1 MNKKVNLESLKYPIG
16 KFETPATISEQ
27 QIKTWINE
35 LKLFP
40 ERLIELLAGLSVE
53 QLNWVYR
60 PNGWMIKQ
68 VVHHCADSHMNSIIR
83 FKFCLTED
91 TPTIKPYYE
100 SDWAKLHDSL
110 NNDLSNTLDII
121 KGVHA
126 KLVILLNTLNSNEL
140 KRTFIHPDHDKPIT
154 LSENIG
160 IYAWHS
166 NHHLAHIK
174 QALKYKGNFTFT

>member
-1 MNKKVNLESLKYPIG
+1 MNSKIKIESLKYPIG
-16 KFETPATISEQ
+16 KFEKPTIISKE
-27 QIKTWINE
+27 QIKTWIKDLE
-35 LKLFP
+35 LFP
-40 ERLIELLAGLSVE
+40 ERLNALLKDLTTE
-53 QLNWVYR
+53 QLSWVYR

-91 TPTIKPYYE
+91 TPTIKPYNE
-100 SDWAKLHDSL
+100 SDWAKLPDSL
-110 NNDLSNTLDII
+110 TDDLSDTLSII

-126 KLVILLNTLNSNEL
+126 KLVALLITLNSDDL
-140 KRTFIHPDHDKPIT
+140 KRTFIHPDHDKPIS
-154 LSENIG
+154 LEENIG

-174 QALKYKGNFTFT
+174 LALKYKGDFTLV